1 MVTMPGIKVSDKSFR
16 LLFEESRNMGVQVK
30 QLADMII
37 ALYFDA
43 EDIEE
48 DEEEEE
54 YEDD

>member
-1 MVTMPGIKVSDKSFR
+1 
-16 LLFEESRNMGVQVK
+16 MGVQVK

-48 DEEEEE
+48 EEEEE
-54 YEDD
+54 YEED

>member
-37 ALYFDA
+37 GLYFNT
-43 EDIEE
+43 EDIEEE
-48 DEEEEE
+48 DEEE
-54 YEDD
+54 D

>member
-1 MVTMPGIKVSDKSFR
+1 MVAMPGIKVSDKSFR
-16 LLFEESRNMGVQVK
+16 LLFEESRDMGVQVK

-48 DEEEEE
+48 EEEEEE
-54 YEDD
+54 YEED